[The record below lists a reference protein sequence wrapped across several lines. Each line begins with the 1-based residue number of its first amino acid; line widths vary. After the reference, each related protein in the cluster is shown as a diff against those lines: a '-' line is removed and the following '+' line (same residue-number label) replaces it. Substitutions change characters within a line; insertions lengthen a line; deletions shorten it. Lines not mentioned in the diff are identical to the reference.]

1 MTNKSIADRLKVILA
16 KINDDT
22 TSMWEDNLEDTKQV
36 VILEQ
41 VVKGTDDEEKEEIEY
56 NGWVDDLEQLLKD
69 LEG

>member
-1 MTNKSIADRLKVILA
+1 MTNKNIADRLKVILA